1 MRRSSAFFGVLTARI
16 VALFAAEHND
26 FWLVVAKSDAFLSAH
41 GVGAQQQ
48 AVLDS
53 WFFAPAAEDRP
64 LLPRDRTS
72 LM

>member
-1 MRRSSAFFGVLTARI
+1 MPTRALPH
-16 VALFAAEHND
+16 VAAGAA
-26 FWLVVAKSDAFLSAH
+26 
-41 GVGAQQQ
+41 GALPWHVRQQQ

-64 LLPRDRTS
+64 LLPRDRRE